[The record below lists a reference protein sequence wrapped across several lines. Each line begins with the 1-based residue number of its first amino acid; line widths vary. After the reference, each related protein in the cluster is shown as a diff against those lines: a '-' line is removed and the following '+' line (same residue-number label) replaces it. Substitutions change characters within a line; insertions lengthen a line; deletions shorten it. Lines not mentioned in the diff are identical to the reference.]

1 MFRQISCKND
11 ENVIASSSA
20 RVRSHAN
27 GSVGVLGF
35 VRNPPPPAELE
46 TSGYQS
52 VRRSPCCSSVRLQ
65 KVRETGNTVSFVT
78 EIALLPSS
86 CATPGP
92 GPSSPGP
99 RRPFQ
104 APVIRG
110 LPGGACKFHWNSF
123 YCALQ
128 ALSPWEAEEGRTGG
142 VVSAPASSP
151 SAQSGLRE
159 RTLHTAHAISGLIH
173 QHTRRS
179 DQPALLWVF
188 TPSPVNNLMDQFP
201 RLFYTSRAST
211 GWCT

>member
-1 MFRQISCKND
+1 M
-11 ENVIASSSA
+11 SSRLPALVCAPTLRFSGGFGFCPE
-20 RVRSHAN
+20 SHH
-27 GSVGVLGF
+27 
-35 VRNPPPPAELE
+35 PHPPAELE

-110 LPGGACKFHWNSF
+110 LPGGGGCKFHWNSF

-128 ALSPWEAEEGRTGG
+128 ALSPWEAEDGGTGG

-151 SAQSGLRE
+151 SAQSG
-159 RTLHTAHAISGLIH
+159 A
-173 QHTRRS
+173 
-179 DQPALLWVF
+179 P
-188 TPSPVNNLMDQFP
+188 
-201 RLFYTSRAST
+201 
-211 GWCT
+211 